1 MTLKEGHYALVFSWI
16 EWENGESNGLGLL
29 WAMQVKGA
37 VIQVQLFTCSKVKAL
52 RLAETIYDDL

>member
-1 MTLKEGHYALVFSWI
+1 
-16 EWENGESNGLGLL
+16 
-29 WAMQVKGA
+29 MQVKGA